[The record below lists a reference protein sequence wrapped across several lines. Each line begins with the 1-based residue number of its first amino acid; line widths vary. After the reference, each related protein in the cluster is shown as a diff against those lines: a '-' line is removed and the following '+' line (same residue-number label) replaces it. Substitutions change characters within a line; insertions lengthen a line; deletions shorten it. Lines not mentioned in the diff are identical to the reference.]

1 MKKFLFVAAAVAAV
15 GFAAPASAQ
24 IAAGVGPA
32 GVGVQVGPVG
42 AGVGPAYGPRYGHD
56 GYRDG
61 YRSHR
66 AYGYANCRT
75 IRERIVRPSGRVI
88 YSTKRVCG

>member
-1 MKKFLFVAAAVAAV
+1 MRKILFVAAAAAIV
-15 GFAAPASAQ
+15 GLAAPASAQ
-24 IAAGVGPA
+24 IAAGVGPG

-42 AGVGPAYGPRYGHD
+42 AGVGP
-56 GYRDG
+56 GYVHRDRGYHHRDG

-75 IRERIVRPSGRVI
+75 IRERIVRPSGRGSCV
-88 YSTKRVCG
+88 RAAA